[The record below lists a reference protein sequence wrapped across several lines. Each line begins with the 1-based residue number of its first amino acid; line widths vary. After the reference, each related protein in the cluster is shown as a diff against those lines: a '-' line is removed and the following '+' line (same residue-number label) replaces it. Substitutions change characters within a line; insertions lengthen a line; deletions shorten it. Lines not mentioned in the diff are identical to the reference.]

1 MILTIYL
8 IAITLI
14 SFLLFAI
21 DKRKAIKHAYR
32 IPESVLL
39 FSAFL
44 GGAFGS
50 WMSMQLFHHK
60 TQTEVPDFSAAC
72 DGLDCWS
79 CGLVV
84 VLN

>member
-50 WMSMQLFHHK
+50 WMSMQLFHHN
-60 TQTEVPDFSAAC
+60 TQKPKFRILVPLAMVWTV
-72 DGLDCWS
+72 G
-79 CGLVV
+79 VV
-84 VLN
+84 VWWLY

>member
-8 IAITLI
+8 IAITLV
-14 SFLLFAI
+14 SFLLFAV

-39 FSAFL
+39 FTAFL

-50 WMSMQLFHHK
+50 W
-60 TQTEVPDFSAAC
+60 
-72 DGLDCWS
+72 
-79 CGLVV
+79 
-84 VLN
+84 